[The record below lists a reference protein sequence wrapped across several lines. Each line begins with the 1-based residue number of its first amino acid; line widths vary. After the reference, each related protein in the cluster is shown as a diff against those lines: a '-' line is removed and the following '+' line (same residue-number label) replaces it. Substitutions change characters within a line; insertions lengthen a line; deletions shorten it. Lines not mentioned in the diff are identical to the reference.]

1 MEDTEDASQE
11 QEQLNKTLTSVLEI
25 LGVKELKEIESEVG
39 VDQSK
44 IKKAKK
50 KTAAKI
56 QQMQTKVDE
65 YFDRINLQKLDDNPE
80 VSLGQIEK
88 AEKQMLKVGNYI
100 YSEMIKVDEN
110 EDIMTTYE
118 EKIQQVQSI
127 LNSTIKEGNKKDF
140 KNIA

>member
-1 MEDTEDASQE
+1 MEDTEDVSQE

-25 LGVKELKEIESEVG
+25 LGVKELKEIESELG

-44 IKKAKK
+44 IKKAKE
-50 KTAAKI
+50 KTAEKI

-65 YFDRINLQKLDDNPE
+65 YFDRVNLQKLDDNPE

-88 AEKQMLKVGNYI
+88 AEKQMHKVGNYI
-100 YSEMIKVDEN
+100 YSEMVKADEN
-110 EDIMTTYE
+110 EDIMTNYV

-127 LNSTIKEGNKKDF
+127 LSSTIKEGNKKDL
-140 KNIA
+140 KNIT